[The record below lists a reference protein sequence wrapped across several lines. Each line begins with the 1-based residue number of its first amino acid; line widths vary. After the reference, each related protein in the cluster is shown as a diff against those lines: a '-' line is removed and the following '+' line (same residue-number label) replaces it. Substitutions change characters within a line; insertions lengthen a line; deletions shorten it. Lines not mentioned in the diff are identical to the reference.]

1 VKPLR
6 YVIIYDISSDK
17 TRRQVHKTLKSYG
30 AWKQYS
36 AFEVDLSKTQYTELK
51 HKLKDLITE
60 EEHVRIYPLT
70 PTNVENIEEIGQST
84 EDTQSTVV

>member
-1 VKPLR
+1 MR

-17 TRRQVHKTLKSYG
+17 TRREVYKTLKSYG

-51 HKLKDLITE
+51 HKLKDIIPST
-60 EEHVRIYPLT
+60 EHVRIYPLT
-70 PTNVENIEEIGQST
+70 PTNIDKIEEIGQNT
-84 EDTQSTVV
+84 DDKQSNVV

>member
-1 VKPLR
+1 MR

-17 TRRQVHKTLKSYG
+17 IRRQVYKTLKSYG

-51 HKLKDLITE
+51 HKLKDIIPK

-70 PTNVENIEEIGQST
+70 PTNVDNIEEIGQNT
-84 EDTQSTVV
+84 DDKQSNVV

>member
-1 VKPLR
+1 MR

-17 TRRQVHKTLKSYG
+17 KRRKVYKTLKSYG

-51 HKLKDLITE
+51 HKLKDIISQQ
-60 EEHVRIYPLT
+60 EHIRIYPLT
-70 PTNVENIEEIGQST
+70 PTNVDNIEEIGRNT
-84 EDTQSTVV
+84 EDEQSTVV

>member
-1 VKPLR
+1 MR

-17 TRRQVHKTLKSYG
+17 TRREVYKTLKSYG

-51 HKLKDLITE
+51 HKLKDIILSK
-60 EEHVRIYPLT
+60 EHVRIYPLT
-70 PTNVENIEEIGQST
+70 PINVDNIEEIGQT
-84 EDTQSTVV
+84 TDDNQSTVV